1 MYLLVEFVDEGTT
14 SPVAAEWYHEGISW
28 WPPYTDKAKLLKSIR
43 GSEVPNV
50 SRGWTQHQ
58 ARILY
63 SSDCLDKVVQK
74 WRISCETSDLNSDND
89 FPRKRKP
96 KKPFE
101 FIEKSQAKWHPSP
114 QKQNLKMKKKT
125 VHSLPPPPIPPPPPA
140 DHRNPGTN
148 RSMMSKA
155 QSYQGRIQD
164 AWFTEPTQQ
173 MMSQIQLLSQDG
185 QSTITEQMT
194 EDNQSVGLE
203 SHCDIL
209 SAGPGRLVP
218 GQCTPAERAILEM
231 LGELQLQV
239 QHLTSV
245 ITQRGPFLG
254 NSSLKMPPAPADK
267 EEEDGLPLES
277 IQALNDFEV
286 HLQNKI
292 FKQKLVSKL
301 SLVGE
306 QTLKKTV
313 WRICGGKVF
322 APQLAVQL
330 NWCGRGEKTAIKNT
344 HLKDTIVLSAMR
356 NPLLPTPNEAEA
368 EKIIKEWLRLSSDR
382 LRKRQR

>member
-28 WPPYTDKAKLLKSIR
+28 WPPYTVKAKLLKSIR

-63 SSDCLDKVVQK
+63 SSVMSQDECFQTNVQGY
-74 WRISCETSDLNSDND
+74 SDETS
-89 FPRKRKP
+89 FPESR
-96 KKPFE
+96 
-101 FIEKSQAKWHPSP
+101 Q
-114 QKQNLKMKKKT
+114 
-125 VHSLPPPPIPPPPPA
+125 V
-140 DHRNPGTN
+140 
-148 RSMMSKA
+148 MSKA
-155 QSYQGRIQD
+155 RSYQGRIQD

-209 SAGPGRLVP
+209 SAGPANAPRVRLPTGRLVP

-301 SLVGE
+301 SLVGG

-313 WRICGGKVF
+313 WRICGKVF

>member
-1 MYLLVEFVDEGTT
+1 MVDSTAVICPDPVTVTQTPNRHPFTT
-14 SPVAAEWYHEGISW
+14 MIDMMSQDECFQ
-28 WPPYTDKAKLLKSIR
+28 T
-43 GSEVPNV
+43 NV
-50 SRGWTQHQ
+50 QG
-58 ARILY
+58 Y
-63 SSDCLDKVVQK
+63 SD
-74 WRISCETSDLNSDND
+74 ETS
-89 FPRKRKP
+89 FPESR
-96 KKPFE
+96 
-101 FIEKSQAKWHPSP
+101 Q
-114 QKQNLKMKKKT
+114 
-125 VHSLPPPPIPPPPPA
+125 V
-140 DHRNPGTN
+140 
-148 RSMMSKA
+148 MSKA

-277 IQALNDFEV
+277 IQALNDFKV
-286 HLQNKI
+286 YLQNKI
-292 FKQKLVSKL
+292 FKQKL
-301 SLVGE
+301 
-306 QTLKKTV
+306 T
-313 WRICGGKVF
+313 
-322 APQLAVQL
+322 
-330 NWCGRGEKTAIKNT
+330 
-344 HLKDTIVLSAMR
+344 
-356 NPLLPTPNEAEA
+356 
-368 EKIIKEWLRLSSDR
+368 
-382 LRKRQR
+382 